1 MNPVLPAG
9 MRMLSSDLKK
19 FLLVPSS
26 EAYEKM
32 RKEMKNEW
40 NYKK

>member
-9 MRMLSSDLKK
+9 MRRLSSDPKG
-19 FLLVPSS
+19 FLMPAS

-40 NYKK
+40 NYEK